1 MSDGG
6 VAGVADMCWGGVG
19 DSAPL
24 NRSSSGSGGS
34 SNADWKA
41 NDGRAGV
48 SAGLIQTSVTG
59 PFVHSTRCSTAVDQ
73 GVGGG
78 RGERGGR
85 GEAYFCRS
93 DKVRVRQH
101 TFLQQHKIFGSGLMD
116 EEPNTE
122 KKKKSLSNQQK
133 NFTADV
139 CVCVCVTDPAWRSKR
154 GSPPGIRS
162 TAAGQTDPRG
172 DCSTSGCF
180 GSRAPT
186 RGPG

>member
-24 NRSSSGSGGS
+24 NCSGSGSG
-34 SNADWKA
+34 ADWKA

-59 PFVHSTRCSTAVDQ
+59 PFVRSTRCSTAVDQ
-73 GVGGG
+73 PGGG
-78 RGERGGR
+78 WRGERGER

-101 TFLQQHKIFGSGLMD
+101 TFPQQHKIFGSGLMD
-116 EEPNTE
+116 DEPKTE
-122 KKKKSLSNQQK
+122 KKNLFTTNRNISLRM
-133 NFTADV
+133 FV
-139 CVCVCVTDPAWRSKR
+139 CVCVCV
-154 GSPPGIRS
+154 
-162 TAAGQTDPRG
+162 
-172 DCSTSGCF
+172 CY
-180 GSRAPT
+180 
-186 RGPG
+186 